1 MTYNYLFNN
10 PPKLYVALRDLY
22 QLSFYFK
29 NCTCKG
35 VVLDGFGIAT
45 VEVEISSTVPCD
57 IENSLIRIIF
67 RSDCANECTILI
79 DGHTNIQC
87 FWKIMFPLA
96 QPAIVT
102 VSIFNFIGKWN
113 EYFMALIF
121 ANKSNLRPIGVG
133 LYQTVTSMMNSG
145 DWAGMFAS
153 VVIVFVPTVVIY
165 AFLSDKIISGVT
177 AGGNKG

>member
-67 RSDCANECTILI
+67 RSDCANECIILI
-79 DGHTNIQC
+79 DGHTNIWSIGTHRINGGHR
-87 FWKIMFPLA
+87 FGYRHSSIRIYPDSTYIMSIRVNKGTPFTCG
-96 QPAIVT
+96 IVT
-102 VSIFNFIGKWN
+102 IFHCCKCG
-113 EYFMALIF
+113 
-121 ANKSNLRPIGVG
+121 S
-133 LYQTVTSMMNSG
+133 
-145 DWAGMFAS
+145 
-153 VVIVFVPTVVIY
+153 
-165 AFLSDKIISGVT
+165 
-177 AGGNKG
+177 

>member
-10 PPKLYVALRDLY
+10 SPKLYVALRDLY

-67 RSDCANECTILI
+67 RSDCANECIILI
-79 DGHTNIQC
+79 DGHTNI
-87 FWKIMFPLA
+87 W
-96 QPAIVT
+96 
-102 VSIFNFIGKWN
+102 SIGREPF
-113 EYFMALIF
+113 
-121 ANKSNLRPIGVG
+121 
-133 LYQTVTSMMNSG
+133 T
-145 DWAGMFAS
+145 
-153 VVIVFVPTVVIY
+153 
-165 AFLSDKIISGVT
+165 
-177 AGGNKG
+177 